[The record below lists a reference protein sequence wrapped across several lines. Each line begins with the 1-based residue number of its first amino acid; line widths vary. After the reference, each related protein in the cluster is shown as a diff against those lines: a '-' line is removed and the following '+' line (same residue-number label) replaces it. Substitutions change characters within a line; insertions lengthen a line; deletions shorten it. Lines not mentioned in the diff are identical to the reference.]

1 MKSCHQTSDPSTPKV
16 SSAQTKFQKC
26 EDLLTQAR
34 ECRCRMD
41 TLDDKLDNWPDSSTR
56 CRFCT
61 CDYSSRCAVPE
72 GRYGFTRCLW
82 NYELNC
88 CTRPRCVYKAEHGEE
103 ELGVAAPPAPE
114 SADCPPIRSDEI
126 ISILSASSGIY
137 SRIARSVGV
146 SPSVVRRVALRKS
159 TSARISV
166 ALAEECALIA
176 IRIRKTVLSG
186 SGVRVLETR
195 SRETKAQPATASPD
209 TAGRGANGEAV
220 TPAPERHA
228 ASPSSLKPRVVLRCM
243 DTPSFS
249 STFGVTLATVPGIGG
264 AIEIG
269 RPHVEAAS

>member
-1 MKSCHQTSDPSTPKV
+1 MKER
-16 SSAQTKFQKC
+16 
-26 EDLLTQAR
+26 EDLIAQAR
-34 ECRCRMD
+34 DTRYRMD
-41 TLDDKLDNWPDSSTR
+41 VLDGKLDNWPGRNTR

-88 CTRPRCVYKAEHGEE
+88 CSSPRCVYKAEHGEDA
-103 ELGVAAPPAPE
+103 LGHKKEPALLTFD
-114 SADCPPIRSDEI
+114 AIRLAHGIRS
-126 ISILSASSGIY
+126 
-137 SRIARSVGV
+137 
-146 SPSVVRRVALRKS
+146 RVASLLMVSKQS
-159 TSARISV
+159 VAKVVKGEMKSARISA
-166 ALAEECALIA
+166 ALASEIE
-176 IRIRKTVLSG
+176 RINNTVLSG

-249 STFGVTLATVPGIGG
+249 STFGVTLATVPGSGG